1 MATFEQAIEAAVKAA
16 VLRAHPIGSYFIT
29 ESTDNPQEILG
40 GGAMDK
46 SSGSISPRLKFC
58 LFSRH

>member
-40 GGAMDK
+40 GGNGQKFRVDF
-46 SSGSISPRLKFC
+46 SSAQVLLIQ
-58 LFSRH
+58 